1 MERGIVTVLFFF
13 TTFPGVRWKEKKRAK
28 LLVCMGTVDSLFFF
42 LTIYQGQGW
51 NSALSEA
58 QTHFEPSMK
67 TNVREMEGQ

>member
-13 TTFPGVRWKEKKRAK
+13 TTFPGVRWKEKKKSQITSVHGHCRLA
-28 LLVCMGTVDSLFFF
+28 FFF

>member
-1 MERGIVTVLFFF
+1 MERGIVTVLFFLLLF
-13 TTFPGVRWKEKKRAK
+13 RACGGKKKKSQITSVHGYCRLA
-28 LLVCMGTVDSLFFF
+28 FF